1 MAATAQE
8 KRRERETKS
17 VRDEKEKSET
27 ATIRRQ
33 RRSRGGSDVWPTM
46 FTVSGFR
53 SLEPRVSDFGSVC
66 DEDEFGIKVKVS
78 YFNTYQVHVTVQ
90 LHFGRLRSTQ
100 LWFGSTSQHRSAL
113 IWVSL
118 GLSSSAGLGAA
129 WFNPVRLVYGLCI
142 SNSGV
147 EVLFVVVGDCE

>member
-1 MAATAQE
+1 MIGIYFFFS
-8 KRRERETKS
+8 K
-17 VRDEKEKSET
+17 
-27 ATIRRQ
+27 
-33 RRSRGGSDVWPTM
+33 
-46 FTVSGFR
+46 
-53 SLEPRVSDFGSVC
+53 
-66 DEDEFGIKVKVS
+66 EDEFGIKVKVS

-129 WFNPVRLVYGLCI
+129 WFNLVRLGIKLYGLRI